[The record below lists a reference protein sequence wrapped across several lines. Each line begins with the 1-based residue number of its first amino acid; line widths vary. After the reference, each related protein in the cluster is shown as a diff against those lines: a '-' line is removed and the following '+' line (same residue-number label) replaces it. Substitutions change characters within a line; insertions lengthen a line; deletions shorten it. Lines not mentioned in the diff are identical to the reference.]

1 MFRLTENIYM
11 GVKNMGLQISIKNVK
26 SIKELSLNIP
36 LENGLYAVTGEN
48 ATGKSTIA
56 MCAASLFYH
65 FDTQQYLGRLTD
77 SSSISFELTGQKQVC
92 TYKSNGN
99 VTKQGHINIKGF
111 FEGSLIYGNRFRN
124 TSFNT
129 VKKLNAILDSD
140 IEPADN
146 FIRENLGLLLCNDKT
161 FYHDL
166 FWLKRGL
173 HNKYHLGG
181 TAFFYMR
188 DGLRIHQAH
197 MSTGENLLLSILHSL
212 KMRIDDRGDK
222 TTPCVIFLDEIELA
236 LHASSLR
243 RLVIFLKDIANKYN
257 MAIYFFTHSI
267 ELIRDIIPE
276 HIFYI
281 QKFVDGSIE
290 VLNPCYPAFATKN
303 LYDSN
308 LGYDDVILVE
318 DDLARVIIHNILR
331 DHSLLNSRLVNVL
344 PCGGWQNV
352 LRLANDIMQSNLL
365 GANSKIIVILDG
377 DIQAKVQPFLLT
389 NNINL
394 NTPLN
399 FLPVPSLEKYLK
411 ANLYDRVDKA
421 LTQELDNYVFQKVG
435 LRNILL
441 EYKNNGPYPKGD
453 SNGKALF
460 DALSVELASNGKSR
474 EELVNIVFRF
484 INEHDSQRT
493 NKILSFLQK
502 QL

>member
-1 MFRLTENIYM
+1 
-11 GVKNMGLQISIKNVK
+11 MGLKILIQNVK
-26 SIKELSLNIP
+26 SIKDLSLDLP
-36 LENGLYAVTGEN
+36 VDKGLYAITGEN

-65 FDTQQYLGRLTD
+65 FDTQQYLGKLTD
-77 SSSISFELTGQKQVC
+77 NSIISFELNGQNQVC
-92 TYKSNGN
+92 TYKSDGN
-99 VTKQGHINIKGF
+99 VTKQGHISVKGF

-124 TSFNT
+124 TSYNM
-129 VKKLNAILDSD
+129 VRKLNSIIDAD
-140 IEPADN
+140 IEPADD

-161 FYHDL
+161 YYHDL

-173 HNKYHLGG
+173 HDKYHLGG
-181 TAFFYMR
+181 TAFFYMK

-212 KMRIDDRGDK
+212 KMRIDDRGNLEI
-222 TTPCVIFLDEIELA
+222 PCVIFLDEIELA

-243 RLVIFLKDIANKYN
+243 RLVIFLKDIANRYN
-257 MAIYFFTHSI
+257 MAIYFSTHSI

-276 HIFYI
+276 RIFYL
-281 QKFVDGSIE
+281 QKFVDGSVD
-290 VLNPCYPAFATKN
+290 VLTPCYPAFATKN

-318 DDLARVIIHNILR
+318 DDLAKLIIHNILR

-352 LRLANDIMQSNLL
+352 LRLANDVMQSNLL

-377 DIQAKVQPFLLT
+377 DIQAKVQPFLLA
-389 NNINL
+389 NNIKL

-399 FLPVPSLEKYLK
+399 YLPIPSLEKYLK
-411 ANLYDRVDKA
+411 ANLYDKVDNA

-441 EYKNNGPYPKGD
+441 EYKNKGPYPKDD
-453 SNGKALF
+453 SSGKALF
-460 DALSVELASNGKSR
+460 DALSVELVSNGKSR
-474 EELVNIVFRF
+474 EELVNIIFRF

-493 NKILSFLQK
+493 SKILTFLQK

>member
-1 MFRLTENIYM
+1 
-11 GVKNMGLQISIKNVK
+11 MGLKISIQNVK
-26 SIKELSLNIP
+26 SIKDLSLELP
-36 LENGLYAVTGEN
+36 VDKGLYAITGEN

-56 MCAASLFYH
+56 MCAASLFYR
-65 FDTQQYLGRLTD
+65 FDIQQYLGKLTD
-77 SSSISFELTGQKQVC
+77 NSIISFSLNDQNQVC
-92 TYKSNGN
+92 TYKLDGN
-99 VTKQGHINIKGF
+99 FVKQGHINVKGF

-124 TSFNT
+124 TSYNM
-129 VKKLNAILDSD
+129 VRKLNSIVDTD
-140 IEPADN
+140 IEPADD

-161 FYHDL
+161 YYHDL

-173 HNKYHLGG
+173 QNKYHLGG

-212 KMRIDDRGDK
+212 KMRIDDRGDLE
-222 TTPCVIFLDEIELA
+222 TPCVIFLDEIELA

-243 RLVIFLKDIANKYN
+243 RLVVFLKNIANKYN
-257 MAIYFFTHSI
+257 MAIYFSTHSI

-276 HIFYI
+276 RIFYL
-281 QKFVDGSIE
+281 QKFVNGSIE
-290 VLNPCYPAFATKN
+290 VINPCYPAFATKN

-318 DDLARVIIHNILR
+318 DDLAKVIIHNILR
-331 DHSLLNSRLVNVL
+331 NHSLLNSRLVNVL

-365 GANSKIIVILDG
+365 GINSKIIVILDG
-377 DIQAKVQPFLLT
+377 DIQAQVQPFLND
-389 NNINL
+389 NNIRL

-399 FLPVPSLEKYLK
+399 YLPIPSLEKYLK
-411 ANLYDRVDKA
+411 TNLYDRVDRG

-441 EYKNNGPYPKGD
+441 EYKNKGPYRKGD
-453 SNGKALF
+453 SNGKELF
-460 DALSVELASNGKSR
+460 SALSIEMDSNGKSR
-474 EELVNIVFRF
+474 DELVSIILRY
-484 INEHDSQRT
+484 INEHDNQRT
-493 NKILSFLQK
+493 AKILSFLQK

>member
-1 MFRLTENIYM
+1 MTRF
-11 GVKNMGLQISIKNVK
+11 
-26 SIKELSLNIP
+26 P
-36 LENGLYAVTGEN
+36 
-48 ATGKSTIA
+48 
-56 MCAASLFYH
+56 
-65 FDTQQYLGRLTD
+65 
-77 SSSISFELTGQKQVC
+77 
-92 TYKSNGN
+92 
-99 VTKQGHINIKGF
+99 
-111 FEGSLIYGNRFRN
+111 NR
-124 TSFNT
+124 S
-129 VKKLNAILDSD
+129 
-140 IEPADN
+140 
-146 FIRENLGLLLCNDKT
+146 
-161 FYHDL
+161 
-166 FWLKRGL
+166 
-173 HNKYHLGG
+173 
-181 TAFFYMR
+181 
-188 DGLRIHQAH
+188 
-197 MSTGENLLLSILHSL
+197 
-212 KMRIDDRGDK
+212 
-222 TTPCVIFLDEIELA
+222 
-236 LHASSLR
+236 
-243 RLVIFLKDIANKYN
+243 
-257 MAIYFFTHSI
+257 
-267 ELIRDIIPE
+267 
-276 HIFYI
+276 I
-281 QKFVDGSIE
+281 QKFVDGSID

-377 DIQAKVQPFLLT
+377 DVQAQVQPFLLT

-460 DALSVELASNGKSR
+460 DALSVELVSNGKSR

-484 INEHDSQRT
+484 INKHDSQRT
-493 NKILSFLQK
+493 GKILSFLKK